1 MEFGILGPL
10 EVRDGPAPVRVPGA
24 KERALLADLLV
35 HAGRVV
41 SADRLVE
48 DLWGDDPPGN
58 PANTLQGRVSALRR
72 ALGPA
77 GAGLVVTRPPGYV
90 LEAGSG
96 QVDAARFERLVG
108 QAGRAGGDAAARPLA
123 EALGL
128 WRGPALAEFADQPWA
143 QAEAARLEELRLG
156 AVEALV
162 ELRLAAG
169 DHPGLV
175 GELEGLVAEHPTRE
189 RLRGQLMVALYR
201 SGRQADALRVYT
213 ETRAALAEELG
224 IDPSPELQRL
234 HQAILVQ
241 DPALELA
248 GTERQPPRHNLPER
262 LTSLVGRDQELREL
276 AKLVEAHRLVTVVG
290 PGGAGK
296 TTVAVELARRLG
308 GGHPD
313 GMWLVE
319 LAAVGDPALLAEVV
333 GAALGLREEPPEPGA
348 SPPAPAERLAGFLRD
363 KALLLVLDNCEH
375 LVAACAGLVGRLLRT
390 APRVRVLATSREV
403 LGVAGEVVW
412 PVPPLA
418 VPQSLGQA
426 GPGGSHWA
434 VPQSLGQAGPGGS
447 HWAFPD
453 PIPEVPAE
461 PGAAGLAGPGGAG
474 PAGDAA
480 APEALAGYDAVRLF
494 AERAAAAD
502 PGFALDA
509 ATAPAVAELC
519 RRLDGLP
526 LAIELAAAR
535 VRALP
540 VPEIA
545 ARLED
550 RFRLLGGG
558 GRTADPRQRTLR
570 ATVDWSW
577 ELLEEPDR
585 RLWRRLAVFSG
596 GWTVAAAEA
605 VCGGD
610 GLEEGE
616 VLEGLFRLVDRSLIV
631 RGTTPAAPRTPPFHR
646 GTTPA
651 VPRTPPG
658 VAAGGEPVRFAML
671 ESLRAYGAERLA
683 EAGEAEAVAARHTGF
698 FLDLAEE
705 AATHR
710 TARPWLRRVRAD
722 YDNLRAAL
730 DRVMAAGDLDTALR
744 LAGALGWYWSTDH
757 TIEGRQRLAAVL
769 ALADGRPPT
778 LGLARVLQVVAMAEV
793 ALTPTEATVA
803 AARRSRELF
812 EGFGDRQGAAFSK
825 LLIGWAE
832 LQRGGPGDA
841 ALRLVEEADA
851 TFAEVGDAWGQ
862 AFAGHSRFV
871 FESYH
876 HGLSERTQRAGR
888 AALERYQVLDDQ
900 FGVAQAQ
907 FTLAEMASALGDL
920 DAAKA
925 GYEGTLAATRD
936 GGPLWAH
943 MASLVR
949 LGTLLSLEGE
959 EARAAALHAEAA
971 ALARRSGQRRAFG
984 HLYNELGA
992 VARAR
997 DELERAR
1004 QLHQEALAIVR
1015 GLIGWSVPHT
1025 LASLACAEARLGD
1038 LEGAAAHLREAA
1050 DLLLSTPQPATAA
1063 LVLTGEA
1070 LVALGR
1076 DRPEQ
1081 AARLLAAAQAT
1092 HQRIG
1097 TVPVVAEHR
1106 EQELVAAAVQGA
1118 LDPGALA
1125 AARAAGRARAAEEVL
1140 ADVVA
1145 RA

>member
-10 EVRDGPAPVRVPGA
+10 AVRDGSGPVRVPGA

-35 HAGRVV
+35 HAGRVA

-48 DLWGDDPPGN
+48 DLWGEDPPGN

-77 GAGLVVTRPPGYV
+77 GSGLVVTRPPGYA
-90 LEAGSG
+90 LEAGPEA
-96 QVDAARFERLVG
+96 VDAARFERLV
-108 QAGRAGGDAAARPLA
+108 AEAEAAAPAEPARAVRLLE

-143 QAEAARLEELRLG
+143 QAEAARLEELRL
-156 AVEALV
+156 AATEALV

-169 DHPGLV
+169 GHAGLV
-175 GELEGLVAEHPTRE
+175 GELEALVVANPTRE
-189 RLRGQLMVALYR
+189 RPRGQLMVALYR

-213 ETRAALAEELG
+213 ETRATLAEELG

-248 GTERQPPRHNLPER
+248 GARQPPRHNLPER

-308 GGHPD
+308 GGYPD
-313 GMWLVE
+313 GVWLAE
-319 LAAVGDPALLAEVV
+319 LAAVGDPAVLAEVV
-333 GAALGLREEPPEPGA
+333 GAALELREEPPEPGTT
-348 SPPAPAERLAGFLRD
+348 PPAPAERLAGFLRD

-375 LVAACAGLVGRLLRT
+375 LVAACAELAGRLLRT
-390 APRVRVLATSREV
+390 APGVRVLATSREV

-412 PVPPLA
+412 PVPPLT
-418 VPQSLGQA
+418 VPRSLGQA

-434 VPQSLGQAGPGGS
+434 VP
-447 HWAFPD
+447 D
-453 PIPEVPAE
+453 PVPEVATE
-461 PGAAGLAGPGGAG
+461 PG
-474 PAGDAA
+474 A
-480 APEALAGYDAVRLF
+480 APEALAEYDAVRLF

-509 ATAPAVAELC
+509 TTAPAVAELC

-535 VRALP
+535 VRVLP

-545 ARLED
+545 ARLGD

-631 RGTTPAAPRTPPFHR
+631 RGTTPA
-646 GTTPA
+646 
-651 VPRTPPG
+651 
-658 VAAGGEPVRFAML
+658 VAAGGEPARFTML

-683 EAGEAEAVAARHTGF
+683 EAGEAEVVAGRHTAF
-698 FLDLAEE
+698 FLALAEE
-705 AATHR
+705 AAAHR

-744 LAGALGWYWSTDH
+744 LAGALGWFWSTDH

-778 LGLARVLQVVAMAEV
+778 PGLARVLQVVAMTEV

-803 AARRSRELF
+803 SARRSRELF

-851 TFAEVGDAWGQ
+851 TFKELDDAWGQ

-876 HGLSERTQRAGR
+876 HGLSPRTQRAGR
-888 AALERYQVLDDQ
+888 EALERYQALDDQ

-925 GYEGTLAATRD
+925 SYEGTLAAARD

-959 EARAAALHAEAA
+959 EARAAALRAEAV

-997 DELERAR
+997 DDLERAR
-1004 QLHQEALAIVR
+1004 QLHQEALAIVQ

-1038 LEGAAAHLREAA
+1038 LDSAATHLREAA
-1050 DLLLSTPQPATAA
+1050 DLLLSTPQPATMA

-1076 DRPEQ
+1076 DRPDQ
-1081 AARLLAAAQAT
+1081 AARLLAAAEAT
-1092 HQRIG
+1092 HERIG
-1097 TVPVVAEHR
+1097 TVPVVAERR
-1106 EQELVAAAVQGA
+1106 EQELVAEAVQGA

-1125 AARAAGRARAAEEVL
+1125 AARAAGRALDPGAVL
-1140 ADVVA
+1140 RDLVA
-1145 RA
+1145 SA

>member
-10 EVRDGPAPVRVPGA
+10 EVRDGSGPVRVPGA

-35 HAGRVV
+35 NAGRVV

-48 DLWGDDPPGN
+48 DLWGEDPPGN

-77 GAGLVVTRPPGYV
+77 GAGRVVTRPPGYA
-90 LEAGSG
+90 LEAGPEE
-96 QVDAARFERLVG
+96 VDAARFERLV
-108 QAGRAGGDAAARPLA
+108 AEAEAAAPAEPARAVRLLE

-143 QAEAARLEELRLG
+143 QSEAARLEELRL
-156 AVEALV
+156 AATEALV

-169 DHPGLV
+169 GHAGLV
-175 GELEGLVAEHPTRE
+175 GELEALVVANPTRE
-189 RLRGQLMVALYR
+189 RPRGQLMVALYR

-213 ETRAALAEELG
+213 ETRATLAEELG

-248 GTERQPPRHNLPER
+248 GAARQPPRHNLPER
-262 LTSLVGRDQELREL
+262 LTSLVGRDQELREV
-276 AKLVEAHRLVTVVG
+276 AKLVEADRLVTVVG

-308 GGHPD
+308 GYPD
-313 GMWLVE
+313 GVWLVE
-319 LAAVGDPALLAEVV
+319 LAAVGDPAVLAEVV
-333 GAALGLREEPPEPGA
+333 GAALELREEPPEPGA
-348 SPPAPAERLAGFLRD
+348 APTGPAERLAGFLRD
-363 KALLLVLDNCEH
+363 KAMLLVLDNCEH
-375 LVAACAGLVGRLLRT
+375 LVAACAELVGRLLRT
-390 APRVRVLATSREV
+390 APGVRVLATSREV

-412 PVPPLA
+412 PVPSLA
-418 VPQSLGQA
+418 VPD
-426 GPGGSHWA
+426 P
-434 VPQSLGQAGPGGS
+434 VPDFA
-447 HWAFPD
+447 
-453 PIPEVPAE
+453 AE
-461 PGAAGLAGPGGAG
+461 PGVAGLAGPGGDG
-474 PAGDAA
+474 A

-535 VRALP
+535 VRVLP

-545 ARLED
+545 ARLGD

-605 VCGGD
+605 VCAGD

-631 RGTTPAAPRTPPFHR
+631 RGTTPIER
-646 GTTPA
+646 GTTPIDRA
-651 VPRTPPG
+651 TTAA
-658 VAAGGEPVRFAML
+658 VAAGGEAARFTML

-683 EAGEAEAVAARHTGF
+683 EVGEAEAVAARHAAF
-698 FLDLAEE
+698 CLALAEE
-705 AATHR
+705 AAAHR

-744 LAGALGWYWSTDH
+744 LAGALGWFWSTDH

-778 LGLARVLQVVAMAEV
+778 PGLARVLQVVAMAEV

-812 EGFGDRQGAAFSK
+812 ERFGDREGAAFSK

-851 TFAEVGDAWGQ
+851 TFAELDDAWGQ

-876 HGLSERTQRAGR
+876 HGLSQRTQRAGR
-888 AALERYQVLDDQ
+888 EALERYQALDDQ

-920 DAAKA
+920 EEAKA
-925 GYEGTLAATRD
+925 GYEGVVAAARD

-943 MASLVR
+943 MAALVR

-959 EARAAALHAEAA
+959 EARAATLHAEAA

-997 DELERAR
+997 DDLERAR
-1004 QLHQEALAIVR
+1004 QLHQEALAIVQ

-1076 DRPEQ
+1076 HRPDE
-1081 AARLLAAAQAT
+1081 AARLLAAAEAT

-1097 TVPVVAEHR
+1097 TVPVVAERR
-1106 EQELVAAAVQGA
+1106 EQELVAQAVQEA
-1118 LDPGALA
+1118 LDPDALA
-1125 AARAAGRARAAEEVL
+1125 AARAAGQALDPGTVL
-1140 ADVVA
+1140 RDLVA
-1145 RA
+1145 SA